1 MKGKMADAILN
12 FTSFKEIGYL
22 RLDQHQDD
30 LDPQNSNLY
39 YYHDFYLVFH
49 FFPLPDPVDLTGLL
63 DLSLRGG
70 EVGITMKTSCFVTMV
85 KVILH

>member
-1 MKGKMADAILN
+1 
-12 FTSFKEIGYL
+12 
-22 RLDQHQDD
+22 
-30 LDPQNSNLY
+30 LDPQNPNLY

-70 EVGITMKTSCFVTMV
+70 EVGVFDFLLLVLDSFLSACFEDFLVLFFPESSDL
-85 KVILH
+85 KNFSLLKI